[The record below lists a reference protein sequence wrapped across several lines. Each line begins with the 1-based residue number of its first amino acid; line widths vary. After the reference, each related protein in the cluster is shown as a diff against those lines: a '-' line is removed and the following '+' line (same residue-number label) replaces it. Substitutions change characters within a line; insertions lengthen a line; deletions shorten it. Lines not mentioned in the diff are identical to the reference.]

1 MKPDIDAWMNAYRE
15 AVQARFGE
23 RVRFLGLQGSQAR
36 GEAGPNSDIDAALI
50 LDRVTAQDAAAY
62 SELLDTL
69 PYRDRS
75 CGFLAGWEELA
86 AWEPSDFFQ
95 FYHDTVPYFGS
106 LDALAARIC
115 REDVRRAVH
124 TGACNIY
131 HQCMHNLV
139 HGRRPG
145 ALAGL
150 FKQAVFTLQAIAFL
164 ESGRYERNKE
174 ALAALLSPADREIL
188 REGRALRE
196 REPIGWEEAVRLSSL
211 LLAWTS
217 SWIRACGG
225 KACAVG
231 EAPIPM
237 QGEEAA
243 R

>member
-1 MKPDIDAWMNAYRE
+1 MKPDIDAWMKAYRG
-15 AVQARFGE
+15 AVQERFGP

-36 GEAGPNSDIDAALI
+36 GEAGPDSDIDAVLI

-69 PYRDRS
+69 PYRGKS

-95 FYHDTVPYFGS
+95 FYHDTVPYLGS
-106 LDALAARIC
+106 LDAPAARIR

-164 ESGRYERNKE
+164 KSGRYERDKE
-174 ALAALLSPADREIL
+174 ALASLLSPADREIL

-196 REPIGWEEAVRLSSL
+196 REPIEWEEAVRLSSL
-211 LLAWTS
+211 LLAWAS
-217 SWIRACGG
+217 GWIRACGG
-225 KACAVG
+225 EPCAA
-231 EAPIPM
+231 EELPTAAR
-237 QGEEAA
+237 GEEAA